1 LIGGGHDYDT
11 IIDRYT
17 MAHINHFLQ
26 EVGNRERRK
35 FKESVIAAR
44 WAGATQQSY
53 DNFMR
58 HLRQS
63 ERQVQQAQAT
73 QKGQRFMTYE
83 ESIRLEQ
90 QRHVKFNELSAE
102 EQSRLTAERESLW
115 GQIPAHIQAKS
126 RKLAGR

>member
-1 LIGGGHDYDT
+1 LIGGGHDYGT

-63 ERQVQQAQAT
+63 ERQVQAT
-73 QKGQRFMTYE
+73 QAKARGERFTTYE
-83 ESIRLEQ
+83 EQVKLES

-102 EQSRLTAERESLW
+102 EQARLTTERDSLW
-115 GQIPAHIQAKS
+115 SQIPSHIQAKS